1 MNRRLQVAKY
11 VIGDFVSAVLAWGLF
26 FVFRKYSVDPAVFQY
41 PEVIYKDAN
50 LIYGLIFIPIFWLC
64 LYIIM
69 GTYRRIYRKSRLR
82 ELGQTLLVTFIGVI
96 IIFFALIL
104 DDTIVS
110 YRNYYQSLL
119 VLFVLQFTPTY
130 LFRFILT
137 SITAY
142 RIHHKIIGFNTIIV
156 GSNGNALQIYRD
168 IENQEKSSGNHFV
181 GFVNAAPYKNYKLE
195 EFLPHLGQI
204 SELKQIIKDYNVE
217 EVIVATERSEVKT
230 IEQIITEVEDTNV
243 VIKVIPDMQD
253 YLLGTIKSTSIFHA
267 PLLQISPDLMPAW
280 QQSLKR
286 MMDITVSV
294 LAMIVL
300 LPVYLAVAIA
310 VKATSRGPVLYSQP
324 RVGIHG
330 KQFNMIKF
338 RSMYVDAEKEGIP
351 QLSSKHDPRITRV
364 GRFLRKVRLDEIPQF
379 WSVLIGDMSLVGPR
393 PERQYFIDQITARA
407 PHYRLLQKVKPGITS
422 WGQVKYGYAENVEEM
437 VERLKFDILYIENMS
452 LAMDFKI
459 LIYTM
464 LIVAQGRGK

>member
-1 MNRRLQVAKY
+1 MNRKLQVARY
-11 VIGDFVSAVLAWGLF
+11 VIADLFAATLAWGLF
-26 FVFRKYSVDPAVFQY
+26 FVYRKYTIDPDVFNY
-41 PEVIYKDAN
+41 PEVIYKDPN

-64 LYIIM
+64 LYIMI
-69 GTYRRIYRKSRLR
+69 GTYRRIFRKSRLK
-82 ELGQTLLVTFIGVI
+82 ELGQTLQITIFGVI
-96 IIFFALIL
+96 ILFFALIL

-110 YRNYYQSLL
+110 YKNYYKSVL
-119 VLFVLQFTPTY
+119 VLFSLHFIPTY
-130 LFRFILT
+130 IFRLILT

-142 RIHHKIIGFNTIIV
+142 KIHKKSIGFNTIIV
-156 GSNGNALQIYRD
+156 GSNGNAISIYNE
-168 IENQEKSSGNHFV
+168 IENQEKSGGNKFI
-181 GFVNAAPYKNYKLE
+181 GFVNAAPYKDYKLE
-195 EFLPHLGQI
+195 KFLEHLGHI
-204 SELKQIIKDYNVE
+204 NDLKQIVKEHNVE
-217 EVIVATERSEVKT
+217 EVVIAIERSEVKT

-243 VIKVIPDMQD
+243 VIKIIPDMQD

-280 QQSLKR
+280 QKSLKR
-286 MMDITVSV
+286 IIDVLVSII
-294 LAMIVL
+294 AMVIL
-300 LPVYLAVAIA
+300 FPVYLIVAIG
-310 VKATSRGPVLYSQP
+310 VKITSKGPIFYSQP

-330 KQFNMIKF
+330 KPFHMIKF
-338 RSMYVDAEKEGIP
+338 RSMYVDAEKSGVP
-351 QLSSKHDPRITRV
+351 QLSSDDDPRITPF
-364 GRFLRKVRLDEIPQF
+364 GKFLRKVRLDEIPQF

-393 PERQYFIDQITARA
+393 PERQYFIDQIVQQA

>member
-1 MNRRLQVAKY
+1 MNRRLQVFKY
-11 VIGDFVSAVLAWGLF
+11 VIGDLISAVLAWGLF
-26 FVFRKYSVDPAVFQY
+26 FIFRKYSADPSVFDY

-64 LYIIM
+64 LYIII

-96 IIFFALIL
+96 IIFFVLIL

-110 YRNYYQSLL
+110 YRNYYQSLM

-130 LFRFILT
+130 FFRFILT
-137 SITAY
+137 TITAH

-156 GSNGNALQIYRD
+156 GSNGNALQIYKD
-168 IENQEKSSGNHFV
+168 IENQEESSGNRFV

-217 EVIVATERSEVKT
+217 EVIIATERSEVKT

-253 YLLGTIKSTSIFHA
+253 YLLGTIRSTSIFHA

-286 MMDITVSV
+286 IMDITVSV
-294 LAMIVL
+294 IAMIIL
-300 LPVYLAVAIA
+300 LPVYLGVAIA
-310 VKATSRGPVLYSQP
+310 VKVSSRGPVLYSQP

-351 QLSSKHDPRITRV
+351 QLSSQYDPRITRV

-393 PERQYFIDQITARA
+393 PERQYFIEQITARA

-464 LIVAQGRGK
+464 LIVLQGRGK